1 MSLQDRRCF
10 PHVLHTPVCTGS
22 DDNLIDLDRLHCFYL
37 IDSLCISRK
46 VRECDRRTYFGEID
60 GDHFIILRIL
70 IRLVDRVRLF
80 GVLFHVGFRLLI
92 HREDPVLCACFDRH
106 IRHRKAVVHGQI
118 CDAVSG
124 KLHGF
129 VKSTVNTDLSYNMD
143 DNIFSAYI
151 FPRLSCQHKLD
162 RTWNLEPDLSG
173 RHSCR
178 NVCRSHSC
186 RERAEGSVCTGV
198 GICTYNALTRCHNSS
213 FRKDRMLHTG
223 FALLKIPGQPLLFRI
238 FADRLGVLG

>member
-46 VRECDRRTYFGEID
+46 VRERDRRTYFGEID

-80 GVLFHVGFRLLI
+80 GVLFHVGFRFLI
-92 HREDPVLCACFDRH
+92 HREDSVLCACFDRH
-106 IRHRKAVVHGQI
+106 IRHRIAVVHGQ
-118 CDAVSG
+118 VRNPVTG

-129 VKSTVNTDLSYNMD
+129 IKCAIHADLSDDMD

-151 FPRLSCQHKLD
+151 FPRLSCQHELD
-162 RTWNLEPDLSG
+162 RTWNFEPDLSG

-198 GICTYNALTRCHNSS
+198 GICSDDTFSRNDNARL
-213 FRKDRMLHTG
+213 RKDCVLHTR
-223 FALLKIPGQPLLFRI
+223 FSLFKIPCQPLLFRI